1 MIFNELS
8 IPERRYLENML
19 IAGIIPTLKKPTN
32 YIVQTCLQLIY
43 EQLINLELGQEFFI
57 NDLNQ

>member
-1 MIFNELS
+1 MIFNELP